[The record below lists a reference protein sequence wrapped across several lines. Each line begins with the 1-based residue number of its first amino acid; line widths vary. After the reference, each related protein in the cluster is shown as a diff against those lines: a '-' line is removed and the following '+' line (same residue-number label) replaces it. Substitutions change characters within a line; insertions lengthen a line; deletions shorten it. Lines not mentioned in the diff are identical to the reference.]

1 MIKSKSKQPQK
12 DTSSIKNINDVLDF
26 FIKSISVSF
35 VIGIFI
41 GFLIINR
48 YFSENEIQSEI
59 STIVSSPQLL
69 VVLALFSTL
78 FTTAMTF
85 TFLIAPFQISQ
96 FKTKTVEI
104 DLKKE
109 RSFHEMF
116 TNHNKKNR
124 ILYSWFIKAVIVYFW
139 PLVSFVIIFSS
150 KLSTTQYFLILPAI
164 TFVPTSYYFFKSQES
179 KNFLSKTADMIKL
192 YSTLMLGHLCL
203 IYPLIAGA
211 VPFTCW

>member
-26 FIKSISVSF
+26 LIKFIYIFS
-35 VIGIFI
+35 VIGIFL

-85 TFLIAPFQISQ
+85 TL
-96 FKTKTVEI
+96 
-104 DLKKE
+104 
-109 RSFHEMF
+109 
-116 TNHNKKNR
+116 
-124 ILYSWFIKAVIVYFW
+124 
-139 PLVSFVIIFSS
+139 
-150 KLSTTQYFLILPAI
+150 
-164 TFVPTSYYFFKSQES
+164 
-179 KNFLSKTADMIKL
+179 
-192 YSTLMLGHLCL
+192 
-203 IYPLIAGA
+203 
-211 VPFTCW
+211 